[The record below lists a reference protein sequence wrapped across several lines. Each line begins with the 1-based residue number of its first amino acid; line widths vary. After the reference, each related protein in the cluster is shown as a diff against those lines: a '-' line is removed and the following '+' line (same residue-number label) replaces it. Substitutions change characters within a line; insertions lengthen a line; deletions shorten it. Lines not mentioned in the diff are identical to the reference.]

1 MTEVT
6 PSSLVSPQAALGQV
20 LALAGLPPEVAGWA
34 RLSGADP
41 VLPSS
46 FSVGTASQVSVAA
59 AALAACALGVQRGQ
73 APQAVAVDM
82 RHAALEC
89 SAWHSLDGKVR
100 DPWDAFSGL
109 YRAADG
115 WVRIHA
121 NFAHHRTGALRLLG
135 LDPAIATRAQAEQ
148 AVAPWK
154 ALDLETAAADAGLVV
169 TALRSFAE
177 WDATPQGQA
186 LAAQPLFSIERIAG
200 PGADAPARSL
210 PPLAVT
216 DRPLAGIRVLELTR
230 ILAGPVGGRALAA
243 YGADVLL
250 VNGPHLPNIE
260 AIADTSRGKR
270 SALLDLRTND
280 GRATMQGLLQ
290 DTHVF
295 VQGYR
300 PGGLAA
306 RGFGAQEVAA
316 ARPGIVYVSLSAYGT
331 QGPWAGRRGYDSL
344 VQTATGFNHA
354 EGEAAGEGKPRSMPM
369 QILDEA
375 TGYLVAMGAAA
386 ALYRQQREGG
396 SWLVQVSLAQTA
408 HWLRGLGRVTG
419 GFAGGTAPPGFAPQ
433 LQLYLETSAS
443 GFGELAYP
451 RHSAVLERTPARWP
465 LPSMPPGSHPAAWW

>member
-1 MTEVT
+1 MTEAT
-6 PSSLVSPQAALGQV
+6 SSSLVSPQAALLQV

-34 RLSGADP
+34 RLSGAEP

-46 FSVGTASQVSVAA
+46 FAVGTASQVAVAA

-73 APQAVAVDM
+73 PPQAVAVDM

-89 SAWHSLDGKVR
+89 SAWHSLDGQVR
-100 DPWDAFSGL
+100 DPWDTFSGL

-121 NFAHHRTGALRLLG
+121 NFAHHRAGALRLLG
-135 LDPAIATRAQAEQ
+135 LDPATATRAQAEQ

-154 ALDLETAAADAGLVV
+154 ALALETAAADAGLVV
-169 TALRSFAE
+169 TALRSFAA

-186 LAAQPLFSIERIAG
+186 LAAQPLFTIDRIAAA
-200 PGADAPARSL
+200 GADAPPRSL
-210 PPLAVT
+210 PPLADT

-250 VNGPHLPNIE
+250 VNGPHLPNIA

-270 SALLDLRTND
+270 SALLDLRTDD
-280 GRATMQGLLQ
+280 GRATLGRLLQ

-306 RGFGAQEVAA
+306 RGFGPQDAAA

-344 VQTATGFNHA
+344 VQTAMGFNHA
-354 EGEAAGEGKPRSMPM
+354 EGEAAGEGKPRPMPM

-408 HWLRGLGRVTG
+408 HWLRGLGRVVN
-419 GFAGGTAPPGFAPQ
+419 GFAGGTAAPAFGPQ
-433 LQLYLETSAS
+433 LQPYLETSAS
-443 GFGELAYP
+443 GFGALRYP
-451 RHSAVLERTPARWP
+451 RHSAVLERTPAHWP
-465 LPSMPPGSHPAAWW
+465 LPSMPPGSHPAAW